1 MTRRILG
8 LAMVMGLF
16 TVISCV
22 SSEKSLR
29 QFNERMVSE
38 NKVKTEDAL
47 GDPRIEVVQK
57 PISSNPDVR
66 FNVFAD
72 MVKRDSFIQRYEKTE
87 RFEQVQSGEGLM
99 IAGGIMWG
107 WGLMEWMFGL
117 IFGIDDPN
125 VTYDDLTPAEK
136 AKYDRW
142 ESQGATLFVLG
153 MIPFIVG
160 ASMEQQVT
168 YADKPVG
175 TFERNVSRDT
185 ALGKTVPMPNMMVTA
200 SAKNDTSTLNISG
213 TTDQDGKA
221 VLAIDRLLA
230 DVIATARELPQ
241 NTSVEIK
248 AAGGQP
254 TYLYY
259 NITETIDIMSRGLI
273 DWNTAGTCGEPHR
286 MESHRS

>member
-8 LAMVMGLF
+8 LAMEMGLF

-117 IFGIDDPN
+117 ILGIDDPN
-125 VTYDDLTPAEK
+125 VTYDDLTPAE
-136 AKYDRW
+136 
-142 ESQGATLFVLG
+142 
-153 MIPFIVG
+153 
-160 ASMEQQVT
+160 
-168 YADKPVG
+168 
-175 TFERNVSRDT
+175 
-185 ALGKTVPMPNMMVTA
+185 
-200 SAKNDTSTLNISG
+200 
-213 TTDQDGKA
+213 
-221 VLAIDRLLA
+221 
-230 DVIATARELPQ
+230 
-241 NTSVEIK
+241 
-248 AAGGQP
+248 
-254 TYLYY
+254 
-259 NITETIDIMSRGLI
+259 
-273 DWNTAGTCGEPHR
+273 
-286 MESHRS
+286 